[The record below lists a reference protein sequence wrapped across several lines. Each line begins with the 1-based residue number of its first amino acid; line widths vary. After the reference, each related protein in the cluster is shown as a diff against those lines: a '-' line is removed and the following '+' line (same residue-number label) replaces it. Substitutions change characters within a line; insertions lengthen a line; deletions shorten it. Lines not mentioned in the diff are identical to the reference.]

1 MLVRLIDSKESSTE
15 DLLNQYDFLIIQ
27 SDEYAGVADFFIEEF
42 LVYSLLFAEKLG
54 YDEIYLH
61 NPPAKILH
69 QIEIS
74 KNNLDVTVY
83 NHEHKNR
90 DKAFEIYKK

>member
-42 LVYSLLFAEKLG
+42 IVYYLL
-54 YDEIYLH
+54 
-61 NPPAKILH
+61 
-69 QIEIS
+69 
-74 KNNLDVTVY
+74 KN
-83 NHEHKNR
+83 
-90 DKAFEIYKK
+90 